1 MEKRKRVR
9 KVVTSNLPEGTP
21 GHRTPT
27 QRKLDLAEII
37 HLARRGWSQDR
48 IAEKLGLSQPLVCRE
63 LKAVY
68 AKMAEQQK
76 MDTEV
81 LIQQKLDRLG
91 YICTEALDAWD
102 KSKEDKEGEVEE
114 ETTSDLRGN
123 STKTRRTKEGRLPDP
138 SYLNIATDCIK
149 QESNLQALNPA
160 KEVTIKGHLAVWDV
174 LAGVP
179 GAVDGEAKRL
189 TVEEEMEQLLRGRM
203 IEGKVESV
211 KETISPLDS
220 PGLGTGQ
227 RNSSD

>member
-1 MEKRKRVR
+1 MAKGGPRSRKA
-9 KVVTSNLPEGTP
+9 KVSSNLPVGGA

-27 QRKLDLAEII
+27 QRKFDLAEMI

-48 IAEKLGLSQPLVCRE
+48 IAEKMGVSQPLVCKE

-68 AKMAEQQK
+68 TKMAEQQK
-76 MDTEV
+76 MDTEA

-102 KSKEDKEGEVEE
+102 KSKGDKESEVEE
-114 ETTSDLRGN
+114 ETTSDMRGN
-123 STKTRRTKEGRLPDP
+123 STKTKRTREGRLPDP

-179 GAVDGEAKRL
+179 GAVNGEAKRL
-189 TVEEEMEQLLRGRM
+189 TVEEEMEQLLKGRM
-203 IEGKVESV
+203 IDVKPESV
-211 KETISPLDS
+211 REV
-220 PGLGTGQ
+220 
-227 RNSSD
+227 RE